1 MGAGAGRWD
10 EVGVAQIGQGDR
22 EPVPGLA
29 RGAVRDVGR
38 WRWCVAVCVLLVVF
52 LWGAPRALA
61 APAFVPVAGS
71 PFVTGGTAQSV
82 AFGPGGDLLAT
93 LNIGGRTVSMFAV
106 GSSGAL
112 TPVTGSPF
120 ATGTGTGPLSAAF
133 SPGGGLLATANQ
145 ADSTVS
151 VFAVGSGGA
160 LTPVAGSPFVTGN
173 GPDSVAFSRGGGL
186 LAAANLN
193 SNTVSVFAVGAPSAV
208 IDAPAG
214 GGAYGVG
221 QVVPT
226 SFACADA
233 PFAPGIASCTDSNAS
248 TSPGR
253 LDTATAGTHSYT
265 VTATSLD
272 RQTTTASVDYSVAG
286 PPTVAISSPQ
296 PGQAFTV
303 GAQAT
308 AGFVCADGPGGPG
321 IKSCVD
327 AAGGS
332 SPATLDTSTSGSRS
346 YTVTATSLDGQTTTA
361 SVPYTVSA
369 SPPPVTPPAPPTAA
383 ISVSPGAAGLTYR
396 LSGAGSSAPTG
407 HDIIGYAWTI
417 AGHRVATTKTFTHT
431 FATARHPYPVTLTVT
446 DGQQQTATTTV
457 TVTPRTKRVRVS
469 AMVGFARNQ
478 AALTAATR
486 RVLNPLRA
494 LVGSARAVMLT
505 GYCAANEPSRHHLLI
520 KLSRQ
525 RAQTVRTYLFSGDQ
539 RPRPNVTIIAKG
551 ATGFI
556 ATNNTAAGRARNRR
570 VTITIIYPKPIS

>member
-1 MGAGAGRWD
+1 MGAGRWD
-10 EVGVAQIGQGDR
+10 GGGVIQIGQGDG
-22 EPVPGLA
+22 VPGSGLA
-29 RGAVRDVGR
+29 RVGVRAVGR
-38 WRWCVAVCVLLVVF
+38 WRWCAAVCVLLVF
-52 LWGAPRALA
+52 LVWGAPRALA
-61 APAFVPVAGS
+61 APVFAPIAGSPFATGTTPVSVAFSPGGGLLATANLNGSTVSGFAVGAGGALTAVAGS
-71 PFVTGGTAQSV
+71 PFVTGNGPHSV
-82 AFGPGGDLLAT
+82 
-93 LNIGGRTVSMFAV
+93 
-106 GSSGAL
+106 
-112 TPVTGSPF
+112 
-120 ATGTGTGPLSAAF
+120 AF

-145 ADSTVS
+145 AGSTVS

-272 RQTTTASVDYSVAG
+272 GQTTTASVDYSVAG

-431 FATARHPYPVTLTVT
+431 FATARHLYPVTLTVT

-494 LVGSARAVMLT
+494 LVGSARAVTLT

-539 RPRPNVTIIAKG
+539 RPRPNVTITAKG

-556 ATNNTAAGRARNRR
+556 ATNKTAAGRARNRR